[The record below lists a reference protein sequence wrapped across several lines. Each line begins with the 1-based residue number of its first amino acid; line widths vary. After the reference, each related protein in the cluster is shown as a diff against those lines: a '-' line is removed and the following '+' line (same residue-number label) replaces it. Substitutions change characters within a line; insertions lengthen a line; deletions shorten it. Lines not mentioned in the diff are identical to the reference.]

1 MFRGIYVFSLLLFLL
16 TFPSGLMA
24 HSPLLM
30 CYDEGDGTI
39 LCEAGWSDGSSAAG
53 SPVYVRDA
61 SGKNLARGVV
71 CPAGFIEFERPKG
84 EFTVFFDGGEG
95 HTLELLSSEVIE

>member
-1 MFRGIYVFSLLLFLL
+1 MKIFFGVGIILAFFCLA
-16 TFPSGLMA
+16 GGAMA

-53 SPVYVRDA
+53 SPVYLRDT
-61 SGKNLARGVV
+61 SGSNLARGVV
-71 CPAGFIEFERPKG
+71 CPAGFIEFERPGG

-95 HTLELLSSEVIE
+95 HTLELHRSEVIE